1 MLHPSLPRLS
11 LATVGRNTAPTAP
24 APGIVH
30 LGLGNF
36 HRAHQAVYTDAAV
49 RKDGGDWGITGISNR
64 SSAVVD
70 AMKAQDMLYT
80 VVEISPERQRF
91 SVPRVHVD
99 AFVAAHDLAR
109 VPQTIAAA
117 STKIVSLTVTEHG
130 YTYSPTTGGLNLA
143 ATSVQ
148 HDLTTGN
155 NPRTPVGQIVR
166 GLQRRMNTHGSP
178 ITVLSCDNLANNG
191 HHTQLLVNEFVS
203 HLPAAEA
210 SDLTQWI
217 NANATFPSSM
227 VDRIVP
233 ATTDNYREAV
243 AAAVG
248 YSDSIP
254 VPAEPFTMWVL
265 EDNFAAGRPAWEAGG
280 AIFSTEV
287 AKYEQLKVRLLNGTH
302 SLIAYLGALSG
313 AATIPESVAVDYIE
327 SAARSVL
334 QNEYLPSVSV
344 PGGVNVAD
352 YEEQL
357 FSRWRN
363 TALGHRTSQVGSDG
377 SVKLGQ
383 RIPLPA
389 LELLAGGS
397 LPQHLAL
404 TVAAYI
410 SCLSPLAGFDPG
422 PEAAAME
429 DPARSL
435 LTGLASESGSGRE
448 LARKVLGIHHL
459 LGEMLGGHDDFI
471 NRTGEFIDIIHR
483 HGPRAAARDA
493 LAAAGSR
500 LNLRTPTRN

>member
-1 MLHPSLPRLS
+1 MTHTSLPRLS
-11 LATVGRNTAPTAP
+11 LSTAGQTTARTAP

-36 HRAHQAVYTDAAV
+36 HRAHQAVYTDAAI
-49 RKDGGDWGITGISNR
+49 KSGGGDWGITGVSNR
-64 SSAVVD
+64 SSTVVD
-70 AMKAQDMLYT
+70 ALKAQDMLYT
-80 VVEISPERQRF
+80 VVEISPETRRF

-109 VPQTIAAA
+109 VPQTIAAE
-117 STKIVSLTVTEHG
+117 STKIVSLTVTENG

-143 ATSVQ
+143 ATAVQ
-148 HDLTTGN
+148 RDLITGN
-155 NPRTPVGQIVR
+155 IPSTTVGQIVR
-166 GLQRRMNTHGSP
+166 GLQRRMHTHGSP

-203 HLPAAEA
+203 HLPTAES
-210 SDLTQWI
+210 SDLAQWI
-217 NANATFPSSM
+217 KTNTTFPSSM

-243 AAAVG
+243 AASLG
-248 YSDSIP
+248 YIDAIP

-265 EDNFAAGRPAWEAGG
+265 EDNFAAGRPSWEAGG

-287 AKYEQLKVRLLNGTH
+287 DKYEQLKVRLLNGTH

-313 AATIPESVAVDYIE
+313 AATIPDAVAVGYIE

-334 QNEYLPSVSV
+334 QNEYLPSVSI
-344 PGGVNVAD
+344 PSGVNVTD
-352 YEEQL
+352 YETQL

-363 TALGHRTSQVGSDG
+363 TALGHKTSQVGSDG

-389 LELLAGGS
+389 LELLAGGTM
-397 LPQHLAL
+397 PQHLAL

-410 SCLSPLAGFDPG
+410 SCIAPLAGFNPG
-422 PEAAAME
+422 AEASAME
-429 DPARSL
+429 DPARPL
-435 LTGLASESGSGRE
+435 LMGLAAESGSGRD
-448 LARKVLGIHHL
+448 LARKVLGTHHL
-459 LGEMLGGHDDFI
+459 LGEELSGHDDFI
-471 NRTGEFIDIIHR
+471 NRTGDLIDIIHR
-483 HGPRAAARDA
+483 HGPGSAARDA
-493 LAAAGSR
+493 LSAADPQ
-500 LNLRTPTRN
+500 LNTRTLTRN